1 MERICHVQVEIL
13 HFPHPVW
20 DKRKGHGHRA
30 CDTQGRSSDAPD
42 TFSRNKSS
50 DVLKN
55 KFSFQEGILQPL
67 RYAVIQCLVLEGMN
81 KYTPKIIKSTML
93 YFLNLS
99 NGNYTIVFHLSS
111 ISSQ

>member
-1 MERICHVQVEIL
+1 MSCSGRNTA
-13 HFPHPVW
+13 FPPVW

-55 KFSFQEGILQPL
+55 KFSFEGI
-67 RYAVIQCLVLEGMN
+67 N
-81 KYTPKIIKSTML
+81 TSTTEVCGHSV
-93 YFLNLS
+93 FGTG
-99 NGNYTIVFHLSS
+99 GNE
-111 ISSQ
+111 